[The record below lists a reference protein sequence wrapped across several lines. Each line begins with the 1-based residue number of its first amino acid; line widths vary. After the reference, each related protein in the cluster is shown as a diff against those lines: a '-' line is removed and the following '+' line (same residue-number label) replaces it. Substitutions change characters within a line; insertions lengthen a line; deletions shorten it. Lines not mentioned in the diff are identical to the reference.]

1 MATQPGRS
9 PSSTIATIGS
19 QLEDTP
25 DIQLK
30 KSVLVI
36 GSYMFVVVGVSW
48 GIIYL
53 LNQELA
59 GIIPLAYG
67 IISFLSIVHFRIT
80 RRYEF
85 FSISQLVLI
94 LILPFIL
101 MLALGGYI
109 NSSAVILW
117 AFISPIGA
125 LSFAKYRQSPRWL
138 AAYLVLLIISGLLQ
152 PYVNHTNHLPQG
164 LVIVFY
170 VLNLGGVSAIAFI
183 LLYYFVGQKDLAY
196 RLLKAEQDRSEAL
209 LLNILPQEIAE
220 RLKGGEEII
229 ADHHPSVSILFA
241 DLSGFTPL
249 TSVLSPTEMVE
260 TLNEIYSH
268 FDSLIEK
275 YGVEKIRTIGDN
287 YMIASGVP
295 KPRSDH
301 AQVLAHLA
309 LDMNAYI
316 AGLPPVGDQRLS
328 FRIGMNSGP
337 VIAGVIGHKK
347 FSYDVWGDA
356 VNIASRMESQGV
368 PGKIQ
373 ITQASYDLIKDDFTF
388 EYNGPVM
395 IKGKGEMVTWFL
407 IGRKGY

>member
-1 MATQPGRS
+1 MATQPGRF
-9 PSSTIATIGS
+9 PFSTIVTIGFR
-19 QLEDTP
+19 LEDAP

-30 KSVLVI
+30 KSVLVF
-36 GSYMFVVVGVSW
+36 GSIMFVVVGLSW
-48 GIIYL
+48 GTIYL

-59 GIIPLAYG
+59 GLIPLTYG
-67 IISFLSIVHFRIT
+67 VISFLSIIHFRIT

-94 LILPFIL
+94 LILPFLL
-101 MLALGGYI
+101 MLALGGYV

-125 LSFAKYRQSPRWL
+125 LSFAKYKQSPRWL
-138 AAYLVLLIISGLLQ
+138 AVYLVLLIISGLLQ
-152 PYVNHTNHLPQG
+152 PFVNHANHLPQS

-170 VLNLGGVSAIAFI
+170 VLNLGGVSVIAFV
-183 LLYYFVGQKDLAY
+183 LLYYFVGQKDLIY

-209 LLNILPQEIAE
+209 LLNVLPQEIAE

-229 ADHHPSVSILFA
+229 ADHHPSVSVLFA
-241 DLSGFTPL
+241 DLCGFTSL
-249 TSVLSPTEMVE
+249 STILSPTGMVE
-260 TLNEIYSH
+260 MLNEIYSH

-295 KPRSDH
+295 QPRGDH

-309 LDMNAYI
+309 LEMNAYI
-316 AGLPPVGDQRLS
+316 AGLPPVGDQRIF

-373 ITQASYDLIKDDFTF
+373 VTQAVYDLIKDDFTF

-407 IGRKGY
+407 VGIKG

>member
-1 MATQPGRS
+1 MATQSGRS
-9 PSSTIATIGS
+9 PFSYIATLGS
-19 QLEDTP
+19 RLDDAP

-30 KSVLVI
+30 KSVLVF
-36 GSYMFVVVGVSW
+36 GSFMFVVVGLSW

-59 GIIPLAYG
+59 GFIPLIYG
-67 IISFLSIVHFRIT
+67 IISFLSIIHFRIT
-80 RRYEF
+80 QQYEF

-125 LSFAKYRQSPRWL
+125 LSFAKYKQSPLWL
-138 AAYLVLLIISGLLQ
+138 AVYLLLLIISGLLQ
-152 PYVNHTNHLPQG
+152 PYINHANHLPQS

-183 LLYYFVGQKDLAY
+183 LLYYFVGQKDLTY

-209 LLNILPQEIAE
+209 LLNVLPQEIAE

-249 TSVLSPTEMVE
+249 STILSPTEMVE
-260 TLNEIYSH
+260 MLNEIYSH
-268 FDSLIEK
+268 FDLLIEK

-301 AQVLAHLA
+301 AQVLAKLA

-316 AGLPPVGDQRLS
+316 ASLPPVGDRPIS

-373 ITQASYDLIKDDFTF
+373 ITQELYDLIKDDFTF

-395 IKGKGEMVTWFL
+395 V
-407 IGRKGY
+407 